1 MYPESKES
9 ALLEQLLTER
19 AISDLVELALEIWL
33 PRAESA
39 VLAAAPPPPN
49 ASAAAEQ
56 DAQWNY
62 LVDALILYGVTII
75 AADAYA
81 KAQEVLTGVPLA
93 VAKAIVATAKHNMPG
108 MPTRDELARRAGAIL
123 SRRLSISVTSVE
135 LMLTANPQVRSF
147 AQEHAQNVGQRVIDA
162 VGRVYRR
169 IRSGN
174 DKATDTAAAREQ
186 AVAVFD
192 PLDPQWQAAADEVGQ
207 THGSGTLN
215 AALQQAARDSGREM
229 EVAWVAILDSHT
241 RAAHAEANGQRRRP
255 GVAFHVGG
263 ESLRFPGDPLGDI
276 DNTINCRCRL
286 FAYFTRPHPDL
297 TAGGATSMVGR
308 RTQQLAAEFAES
320 MSGQPYT
327 YNGGEPDFTGYLG
340 AIMDELNLEL
350 FELIE
355 PDPDELAEIEEFAG
369 KAKNWVDAC
378 GGLPKFIKRITKH
391 LQEKGMPESQAIA
404 TAVNVCKKMCKT
416 GDINFPGKQ
425 NVNAGSRAEACNAVT
440 QWEKLKACAARKKV
454 TSSAAQEQAEEWVE
468 SLADEPEVTA
478 AAPVSEKVASMTD
491 YRSFTSVLAVIGTP
505 TDDGRMFADNI
516 ELSFRDFPLPL
527 LWQQQSSGGHINA
540 YTVGVIESAG
550 VVGKEVIGKGYL
562 LQTPEADQAAVQIEH
577 GVTGPSVDL
586 GDVTWELRD
595 AQGRPVTEEEYR
607 ANPDM
612 EFVQTVTAAKILAAT
627 LVATPAFG
635 QTSITLSGEVTKT
648 PDAVVAAAAL
658 AQPGLIDQPVYD
670 PALFANPEFDG
681 PTLPHMTEDGR
692 IMGHLAAFNVCHIG
706 IQDACV
712 MAPRSQTD
720 YAWFHTAPP
729 VKTSEG
735 PVKVGRLTVGGG
747 HAGPRLNPAA
757 TIAHYDNA
765 GTCFA
770 LVHVGED
777 EHGVWFSG
785 VAAPGATPEQV
796 AAGLAAPLSGDWRN
810 VGGNLE
816 LVAALAVNTP
826 GFPILASGATDDTDS
841 PLALV
846 ASLGPCAQESDP
858 IAQLSSD
865 SVKFTEFVRSIV
877 TEVRAEERR
886 AALAKTL
893 IAEEV
898 QRQAA
903 ALIEGAF

>member
-9 ALLEQLLTER
+9 ALLDQLLTER
-19 AISDLVELALEIWL
+19 AISDLTEAALALWL
-33 PRAESA
+33 PLAEAA
-39 VLAAAPPPPN
+39 VLQAAASPPD
-49 ASAAAEQ
+49 ASAAADES
-56 DAQWNY
+56 AQWDY
-62 LVDALILYGVTII
+62 LVDALIMYGVGII
-75 AADAYA
+75 AADAYS
-81 KAQEVLTGVPLA
+81 KAYRALAGVPLA
-93 VAKAIVATAKHNMPG
+93 VGEAALKALRFDMPG
-108 MPTRDELARRAGAIL
+108 MPSRADLAKRAADIL
-123 SRRLSISVTSVE
+123 RVRLSIDVSAVESEMATSAPMREFVSTH
-135 LMLTANPQVRSF
+135 TANVKR
-147 AQEHAQNVGQRVIDA
+147 RVLDA
-162 VGRVYRR
+162 VARVYRR
-169 IRSGN
+169 VR
-174 DKATDTAAAREQ
+174 KAEDTAPDTAAVREEI
-186 AVAVFD
+186 AGVFD
-192 PLDPQWQAAADEVGQ
+192 PLDPQWRSAADEVGQ
-207 THGSGTLN
+207 THGTGTLN
-215 AALQQAARDSGREM
+215 AALEQAARDSGRQL
-229 EVAWVAILDSHT
+229 EVGWVAILDTHT
-241 RAAHAEANGQRRRP
+241 RLAHREADGQRRPP
-255 GVAFHVGG
+255 GVAFDVGG
-263 ESLRFPGDPLGDI
+263 EALRFPGDPLGDI

-297 TAGGATSMVGR
+297 TAGALMLDDDLT
-308 RTQQLAAEFAES
+308 
-320 MSGQPYT
+320 
-327 YNGGEPDFTGYLG
+327 
-340 AIMDELNLEL
+340 LEL

-355 PDPDELAEIEEFAG
+355 PDPDELAEIEVFAG

-391 LQEKGMPESQAIA
+391 LQEKGMPQSQAIA
-404 TAVNVCKKMCKT
+404 TAVNVCKKMCST

-425 NVNAGSRAEACNAVT
+425 NVNAGSRAEACNAVA

-454 TSSAAQEQAEEWVE
+454 TSSAAQEQAEEWIE
-468 SLADEPEVTA
+468 SLEDEPEVTA
-478 AAPVSEKVASMTD
+478 AAPTSDKVTSMTD

-635 QTSITLSGEVTKT
+635 QTSITLGSEVTKT

-729 VKTSEG
+729 VKTTEG

-846 ASLGPCAQESDP
+846 ASLGPCAQDSDP
-858 IAQLSSD
+858 IAKLTAD
-865 SVKFTEFVRSIV
+865 SAAFTEFVRSIV

-886 AALAKTL
+886 ATLAKTL

-898 QRQAA
+898 RRQAVA
-903 ALIEGAF
+903 IIEGAI